1 MGMEGVT
8 PNRHL
13 LEEELI
19 AHYYGCE
26 EPGVDAGAHLAGC
39 EECRAA
45 MESLKRELALMS
57 QMETPRRE
65 AGYED
70 RLWSRLTAAE
80 PALAGRRPW
89 WSRWGAARVWVLAGA
104 MAALV
109 AVSFLA
115 GRYSQGVTA
124 PVAGVGNSPEAQKVV
139 LAAALEGHL
148 ATSERMLLDVVNS
161 GVDDAGWD
169 SQRVRAE
176 ALVDANRLYRLTA
189 ARHGQLALAAVL
201 EDLERVLIELAHA
214 PEGAQPAGIQDRI
227 TDQELVFKLR
237 ILQLRLREQP
247 RAARADRKG

>member
-1 MGMEGVT
+1 MEGVR
-8 PNRHL
+8 PNGHPG
-13 LEEELI
+13 EEELL

-26 EPGVDAGAHLAGC
+26 EPGAETAAHVAGC
-39 EECRAA
+39 AECRGAL
-45 MESLKRELALMS
+45 EQLKRELAVMS
-57 QMETPRRE
+57 QLETPRRE

-70 RLWSRLTAAE
+70 LVWARLTAAE
-80 PALAGRRPW
+80 PALARRRGW
-89 WSRWGAARVWVLAGA
+89 WPRWGALRAWALMGA

-109 AVSFLA
+109 MAAFLA
-115 GRYSQGVTA
+115 GRYSQNVTA
-124 PVAGVGNSPEAQKVV
+124 PAASAGNGPEAQKSV

-148 ATSERMLLDVVNS
+148 ASSERILLDVVNS

-169 SQRVRAE
+169 SQRVRAD

-189 ARHGQLALAAVL
+189 GRQGQLALESVL

-214 PEGAQPAGIQDRI
+214 PEGAQPAGLQDRI

-237 ILQLRLREQP
+237 ILQFRLREQP

>member
-1 MGMEGVT
+1 MEGVRANGH
-8 PNRHL
+8 PG
-13 LEEELI
+13 EEELL

-26 EPGVDAGAHLAGC
+26 EAGAETAAHVAGC
-39 EECRAA
+39 AECRGAL
-45 MESLKRELALMS
+45 ELLKRELAVAS
-57 QMETPRRE
+57 QLETPRRE

-70 RLWSRLTAAE
+70 QVWARLAAAE
-80 PALAGRRPW
+80 PALARGGRRRR
-89 WSRWGAARVWVLAGA
+89 WSWGALRVWALMGA

-124 PVAGVGNSPEAQKVV
+124 PAASAGNGPEAQKSV

-148 ATSERMLLDVVNS
+148 ASSERILLDVVNS

-169 SQRVRAE
+169 SERVRAD

-189 ARHGQLALAAVL
+189 ARQGQLALAAVL

-214 PEGAQPAGIQDRI
+214 PEGAQPAGLQDRI
-227 TDQELVFKLR
+227 LDQELVFKLR
-237 ILQLRLREQP
+237 ILQFRLREQP